1 MLPVLPDLEVTPLAL
16 TPRPSRDSVV
26 SGCTGIGT
34 IWQGFLRDPAVSRL
48 LIKLTG
54 SDQNPLSFA
63 TVLLARYDIDGNK
76 VFEKVG
82 LGVRECTGTG
92 SRRSTPGPSVA

>member
-1 MLPVLPDLEVTPLAL
+1 MLPDLEVTPLQWHL
-16 TPRPSRDSVV
+16 PHVRVV
-26 SGCTGIGT
+26 CTGIGT

-82 LGVRECTGTG
+82 L
-92 SRRSTPGPSVA
+92 

>member
-1 MLPVLPDLEVTPLAL
+1 MDLHSLHSLQPRPTTITAQLMLPVLPDLEVTPLAL
-16 TPRPSRDSVV
+16 TPRPSRLRLH
-26 SGCTGIGT
+26 TGIGT

-76 VFEKVG
+76 VFEKV
-82 LGVRECTGTG
+82 R
-92 SRRSTPGPSVA
+92 

>member
-1 MLPVLPDLEVTPLAL
+1 MLPDLESYATAVAL
-16 TPRPSRDSVV
+16 THVRVV
-26 SGCTGIGT
+26 CTGIGT

-76 VFEKVG
+76 VFEKV
-82 LGVRECTGTG
+82 R
-92 SRRSTPGPSVA
+92 